1 MCSSKPNELVKNA
14 TKFETLV
21 CYYIHSSP
29 FFLDPLGVRA
39 QIIRCGG
46 DHRNERLAKVNF
58 TLVFLLSCYMRWR
71 YQYTN
76 VPREVTTFLLCPK
89 SKFQLKE
96 KRGICF
102 WYIHVHHHSAV
113 IIPKNSGKISKFQK
127 KTFSTQKRPKPKTIY
142 IHRKIHLGLTIFCN
156 EKTTKREWSRGGV
169 F

>member
-1 MCSSKPNELVKNA
+1 MSWRNMQQNLKLQFGN
-14 TKFETLV
+14 
-21 CYYIHSSP
+21 YIPSSP

-58 TLVFLLSCYMRWR
+58 TLVFLLSCYMLWR

-96 KRGICF
+96 KKR
-102 WYIHVHHHSAV
+102 HLLLVRAHHSG
-113 IIPKNSGKISKFQK
+113 INPRILENFQNSNK
-127 KTFSTQKRPKPKTIY
+127 KTFSMKKGLALKYTSNGRYIQPRPNHFFCKEKP
-142 IHRKIHLGLTIFCN
+142 
-156 EKTTKREWSRGGV
+156 TKREWRVEG
-169 F
+169 FQELIDLK